1 MPDITPCLWMNHN
14 LEEAI
19 DYYRS
24 IFPDVRVE
32 ALNRM
37 PDGTVITG
45 IFEIAGQRFM
55 GLNGGPE
62 FQFNEAVSFYLQCEG
77 QAEVD
82 HYWEKL
88 TANGGEESMC
98 GWLKDRFGLS
108 WQVVP
113 KEFEEMMGGDDPA
126 KVQRMIDAML
136 KLRKLDIAALR
147 EAYEA
152 T

>member
-55 GLNGGPE
+55 GLSGGPE

-136 KLRKLDIAALR
+136 KLQKLDIAALR